1 MIDMSNEELIKDI
14 KASIHKS
21 LKKKKKK
28 YHTKEEWDQIKLD
41 IKNSKTG
48 VKVNEPIE
56 KKRLNKVLLL
66 LPITVSIIIA
76 LVYIFL
82 IGKWM

>member
-21 LKKKKKK
+21 LKKKKK
-28 YHTKEEWDQIKLD
+28 YHTKEEWDQIKLE
-41 IKNSKTG
+41 IKKAKEQKIIPESKP
-48 VKVNEPIE
+48 EP
-56 KKRLNKVLLL
+56 KKINKVLIL
-66 LPITVSIIIA
+66 LPINASIIIA